1 MTTHCAIRSINPYK
15 ETHMYN
21 KLAVAGVRLVL
32 GVATVAGTLFPT
44 IPAVASDHNLTVVLH
59 VSAKGLDL
67 SQQADARTFYSRL
80 ENAAWIACTRGD
92 RVDLLPVDDLKGC
105 YEGALGRAIRSAKAP
120 TLTQIYLATHTPQE
134 AAAQGIEIPAQL
146 AAK

>member
-1 MTTHCAIRSINPYK
+1 MYTT
-15 ETHMYN
+15 
-21 KLAVAGVRLVL
+21 LVVAGARLVL
-32 GVATVAGTLFPT
+32 GVAAVTGTLFAT
-44 IPAVASDHNLTVVLH
+44 NPAVARDHNVTVVLH

-67 SQQADARTFYSRL
+67 SQPADARTFYSRL

-120 TLTQIYLATHTPQE
+120 TLTKIYLATHTPRD